1 MLARVAFRNAVSVR
15 AFASRA
21 AVAPR
26 VLPALAVRPTTIS
39 LPAARAYSAA
49 AKLKEEED
57 DFFNGV
63 PINAVPE
70 AQAAPDA
77 FFTPE
82 LTAEAAEPA
91 DADAPVPFATLKG
104 RIDDDT
110 LKALTVKPFTLKT
123 MSEVQKRVLSRM
135 PELSGGKTPA
145 SLIAGETAEQKEARE
160 LREKRGREDL
170 LVKAKTGT
178 GKTIGFLV
186 PAIESRRNTLE
197 ALANPAPDAEGNP
210 APARNVKD
218 LALDKVGTLVI
229 SPTRELA
236 TQIANEAT
244 KLMSWNKDRKVQ
256 LFVGGNSRFD
266 QLRNFSNPR
275 TGSKDVVVA
284 TPGRLRDLL
293 GEREVARAIGSTDTL
308 ILDEADTLLDMGFSQ
323 DLNFILEHLPKERQT
338 FLFSATV
345 SPQVKKI
352 ARDFLKTNHSVIDCV
367 PEDES
372 NTHEHIPQYVTQLS
386 NASEQLPH
394 LVRLIAHDQ
403 LVNPNSKVIVF
414 LPTTKMT
421 MLFATLLREMSG
433 SMPTERLG
441 VYEIHSRLAQ
451 MKRTRESDNFRKTTR
466 PSVLIT
472 SDVSARGVDYPGVTR
487 VIQIGIPSTPEQ
499 YIHRVGRT
507 GRGGKTDG
515 RGDILLLPFE
525 AGFPKH
531 LPDVPF
537 KNVSVDDFKVEV
549 EALAAAASSGQRVGK
564 INDSVSQLLPALD
577 PAAIEDVMGSLIGF
591 YAGKL
596 DTAKANGPE
605 MLEGIK
611 SWSTEGAGL
620 AEAPYFSPAFLAK
633 MGLSEKKQGGGGGA
647 RRDRNGGGARGSFGL
662 NRGDSGDRNGGFG
675 DRKDRHRSDGR
686 RAPPQHG
693 GFPHSDRQGYS
704 DRGSSAARGQ
714 FSSPRPSREGGAP
727 RRGWESRFEERAA
740 SRFGES
746 RDRGDRGDRG
756 SFRDRR

>member
-26 VLPALAVRPTTIS
+26 ALPVLAVRPAAIALT
-39 LPAARAYSAA
+39 AARAYSAA
-49 AKLKEEED
+49 AKLKEEEE

-63 PINAVPE
+63 PVNAAPKVEAAPE
-70 AQAAPDA
+70 AAADA
-77 FFTPE
+77 FFAPE
-82 LTAEAAEPA
+82 LTEAAVDP
-91 DADAPVPFATLKG
+91 DAPLPFTALKG
-104 RIDDDT
+104 RVDEST
-110 LKALTVKPFTLKT
+110 LKALTVKPFNLKT

-135 PELSGGKTPA
+135 PELSGGKTPESIVA
-145 SLIAGETAEQKEARE
+145 TETAEQTAERE

-197 ALANPAPDAEGNP
+197 AMSQPGTDAEGNP
-210 APARNVKD
+210 IRGRHVKD
-218 LALDKVGTLVI
+218 LAMEKVGTLVI

-236 TQIANEAT
+236 TQIANEAS
-244 KLMSWNKDRKVQ
+244 KLFTWNKERQVQ
-256 LFVGGNSRFD
+256 LFVGGNSRYD
-266 QLRNFSNPR
+266 QLRQFNNPR
-275 TGSKDVVVA
+275 TGRKDVIVA

-293 GEREVARAIGSTDTL
+293 GEPDVARAIKATDTL
-308 ILDEADTLLDMGFSQ
+308 ILDEADTLLDMGFSN
-323 DLNFILEHLPKERQT
+323 DLNFILEHLPESRQT

-352 ARDFLKTNHSVIDCV
+352 ARDFLKPNHSMIDCV

-372 NTHEHIPQYVTQLS
+372 NTHEHIPQYVTLLPD
-386 NASEQLPH
+386 ASHQLPH

-421 MLFATLLREMSG
+421 MLFATLLREMS
-433 SMPTERLG
+433 SNMPTERLG
-441 VYEIHSRLAQ
+441 VYEIHSRLTQ
-451 MKRTRESDNFRKTTR
+451 NKRTRESDNFRKTTR

-525 AGFPKH
+525 ADFPKH
-531 LPDVPF
+531 LPSVPF
-537 KNVSVDDFKVEV
+537 KDVGVREFKEEV
-549 EALAAAASSGQRVGK
+549 EALAAKASTGDVERVGK
-564 INDSVSQLLPALD
+564 INTSVKDLLPALD
-577 PAAIEDVMGSLIGF
+577 PEAIEDVMGSLIGF

-596 DTAKANGPE
+596 DTAKADGAE
-605 MLEGIK
+605 MLQGLQN
-611 SWSTEGAGL
+611 WSTQGAGL
-620 AEAPYFSPAFLAK
+620 AEPPYFSPHFLAK
-633 MGLSEKKQGGGGGA
+633 MGLSERKQKSFGNRGGNNGG
-647 RRDRNGGGARGSFGL
+647 DRNRGRSSFGL
-662 NRGDSGDRNGGFG
+662 NKGGDRKSDFG
-675 DRKDRHRSDGR
+675 NSKDRHRSDGR
-686 RAPPQHG
+686 RSSPQHG
-693 GFPHSDRQGYS
+693 GFPHSDRKGYS
-704 DRGSSAARGQ
+704 DRGSSAARAD
-714 FSSPRPSREGGAP
+714 FSSVRPPRDGP
-727 RRGWESRFEERAA
+727 RRGWESRFDERASA
-740 SRFGES
+740 RFGES
-746 RDRGDRGDRG
+746 RGG
-756 SFRDRR
+756 SSYGNRD